1 MTVEVV
7 GLGHLPLA
15 PKLSTGFPLSFW
27 VDGME
32 VFATHRGPNAPTQS
46 PPTVFVLPLPSFRGS
61 Y

>member
-1 MTVEVV
+1 M
-7 GLGHLPLA
+7 GLEHLPLA
-15 PKLSTGFPLSFW
+15 LKLSTGFPLSFW
-27 VDGME
+27 VDRME